1 MDYTITRGS
10 VRQHAAEL
18 LATHLRLRDFSPTC
32 TVRVGLSVL
41 FCACSRLCSL
51 TAACFSLSRAPSRE
65 TVRKAVLRDLRS
77 RDELLRRLNGALS
90 GATPRALRRRGQQ
103 VAADLVLI
111 PYHGQPM
118 TDPAEVYRSAARSGT
133 SHFHAYATAYVNYRG
148 QRYTLALTYV
158 ERGEK
163 LEAVLKRLLKRLSQL
178 GIAVRLLL
186 LDRGFWSVA
195 VIRYLQAARKPF
207 VLPVVLRGR
216 KEGHPEGLGGSR
228 VFASRSSGGF
238 DEYTVRAANQQA
250 ARVSICIHCRNYNG
264 QWGRHGRQA
273 VVYAFGGLT
282 PASTRWVRQTYRKR
296 FAIETS
302 YRQMHQGRARTSTR
316 NPLVRLLL
324 VGVALIL
331 RDVWVW
337 LHYMALSTP
346 RRGHRRVNLERLP
359 LRAMPLWLQQL
370 AECEL
375 GCRDH
380 VPSERPFPQGL
391 GA

>member
-186 LDRGFWSVA
+186 LDRGLRGGPPCGRA
-195 VIRYLQAARKPF
+195 APPAARTASAP
-207 VLPVVLRGR
+207 PA
-216 KEGHPEGLGGSR
+216 GSGSPPR
-228 VFASRSSGGF
+228 SRSPGP
-238 DEYTVRAANQQA
+238 AATGARRCPVATA
-250 ARVSICIHCRNYNG
+250 A
-264 QWGRHGRQA
+264 
-273 VVYAFGGLT
+273 
-282 PASTRWVRQTYRKR
+282 
-296 FAIETS
+296 
-302 YRQMHQGRARTSTR
+302 
-316 NPLVRLLL
+316 
-324 VGVALIL
+324 
-331 RDVWVW
+331 
-337 LHYMALSTP
+337 
-346 RRGHRRVNLERLP
+346 
-359 LRAMPLWLQQL
+359 
-370 AECEL
+370 
-375 GCRDH
+375 
-380 VPSERPFPQGL
+380 
-391 GA
+391 